1 MFPMVS
7 SVSHPTKPSILLQ
20 SSDNTIKVYN
30 TGEKIRQNRKK
41 DFRGHNNAGYKIEL
55 AVSPDGGIVASGD
68 SAGWLCCWDWKTCK
82 LWHKI
87 KASGDGKAV
96 VGVAWHPR
104 ESSKVVT
111 GDLDGVIK
119 YWD

>member
-1 MFPMVS
+1 
-7 SVSHPTKPSILLQ
+7 LQ

-41 DFRGHNNAGYKIEL
+41 DFRGHNSAGYKIDID
-55 AVSPDGGIVASGD
+55 VSPDGGIVCSGD
-68 SAGWLCCWDWKTCK
+68 SGGFVVFYDWKTCK
-82 LWHKI
+82 MWHKI
-87 KASGDGKAV
+87 KASNKSAV
-96 VGVAWHPR
+96 VAVAWHPR

-111 GDLDGVIK
+111 GDLDGNMK